1 MISPMESVH
10 LVRGPWSLATS
21 KLFWE
26 GFAPSALPKQAALP
40 KNAALPEQTAQPE
53 QTTDSEI
60 RAVFLSDSDWT
71 RVETVVTQDG
81 NSARISV
88 AGPGDLQAATDQVR
102 RFLSLDIDGTTWP
115 DVALRDPVIA
125 DAQAQLPGL
134 RPCGF
139 YSPYDAAVWAVLSTR
154 IQMRQAARIK
164 ATIQNEFGDDGA
176 FPNPEVLRTLA
187 IDLPGRKLEY
197 LHAVADAALEGRL
210 GGAYLRTIPAE
221 DALREVQKITGLGPF
236 AAELVVIRGANFA
249 DVLPKNEARLEA
261 EIVERYDSHQSFEA
275 ITDNWAPFRSWAGV
289 HLRALREYRTH
300 EIERGRRA

>member
-1 MISPMESVH
+1 MISTMESEH

-26 GFAPSALPKQAALP
+26 GFAPSALPKQAAQ
-40 KNAALPEQTAQPE
+40 PEQTALTPQAA
-53 QTTDSEI
+53 DNEI

-71 RVETVVTQDG
+71 RVETVISQEG
-81 NSARISV
+81 SFARISV
-88 AGPGDLQAATDQVR
+88 TGPGNMQAATDQVR

-115 DVALRDPVIA
+115 EVALRDPVIA

-139 YSPYDAAVWAVLSTR
+139 FSPYEAAVWAVVSTR

-164 ATIQNEFGDDGA
+164 ATIQNEFGDNGA
-176 FPNPEVLRTLA
+176 FPSPEVLCKVA

-210 GGAYLRTIPAE
+210 AE
-221 DALREVQKITGLGPF
+221 DALREVQQIRGLGPF

-261 EIVERYDSHQSFEA
+261 EIVERYDIHHSPDA
-275 ITDNWAPFRSWAGV
+275 ITDNWSPFRSWAGV
-289 HLRALREYRTH
+289 HLRALREYRTR
-300 EIERGRRA
+300 EIERGTRA